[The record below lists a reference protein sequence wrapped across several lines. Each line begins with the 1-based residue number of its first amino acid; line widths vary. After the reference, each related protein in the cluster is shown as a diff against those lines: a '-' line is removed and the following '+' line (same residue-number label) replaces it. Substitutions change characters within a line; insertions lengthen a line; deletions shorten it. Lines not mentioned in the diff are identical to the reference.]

1 MTAGLAEAEASV
13 IATLKLN
20 VSKIVYKVKVCNS
33 FEDKETSEEHKLKK
47 ILKGGH
53 LIIIY
58 WKSV

>member
-1 MTAGLAEAEASV
+1 MRMTAGLAEAEASV

-20 VSKIVYKVKVCNS
+20 DVSKIVYKVKVCNS
-33 FEDKETSEEHKLKK
+33 FEDKETSEEHKRKK

-58 WKSV
+58 